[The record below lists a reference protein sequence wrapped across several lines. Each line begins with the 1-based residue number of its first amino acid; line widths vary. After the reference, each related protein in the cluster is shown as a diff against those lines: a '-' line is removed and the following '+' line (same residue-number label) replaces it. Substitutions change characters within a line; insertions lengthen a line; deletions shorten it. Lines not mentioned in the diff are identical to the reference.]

1 MHDLQSR
8 VAVLRADFPLL
19 DSQDIVY
26 LDNSATSQRPTQ
38 VLEAEKR
45 FYEEKNAN
53 PFRGVY
59 ELSEACTEAYEAA
72 RTAVADFI
80 HAKQSEEIIF
90 TRNATESLNL
100 VAYSYGLNFLKPGD
114 EIVVSVM
121 EHHSNFLPW
130 RYVAERTGAT
140 LVKLEPTP
148 QGAITDELLDSVLN
162 ERTRLVALTQMSNVL
177 GQVYDLKH
185 IAERVHAVGAV
196 LVADGAQSVPHLPVD
211 VQALDVDFLAFSG
224 HKMLAPTGIGVLYG
238 KLSLLK
244 KMPPFLQGGEMI
256 EIVHWDRVKYAQP
269 PHKFEAGTVN
279 TGGAV
284 ALHAAI
290 DYIRSVGFDTIMAQE
305 EHLTR
310 LAMEGMRDIPG
321 VHIMGSQE
329 PRDHQGIVTFTIDG
343 VHPHDVAS
351 IFDAEHICV
360 RAGHHCAQ
368 PLMDFLGVFS
378 TTRASFSCY
387 NPEEDVARFLAG
399 LGKIRRQ
406 MGYGE

>member
-8 VAVLRADFPLL
+8 VAALRADFPLL

-130 RYVAERTGAT
+130 RYVAERTGAI

-148 QGAITDELLDSVLN
+148 QGAITDEILDSVLN

-321 VHIMGSQE
+321 VHIMGSPE
-329 PRDHQGIVTFTIDG
+329 PQDHQGIVTFTIDG

-378 TTRASFSCY
+378 TTRASFSFY
-387 NPEEDVARFLAG
+387 NTEEDVARFLAC